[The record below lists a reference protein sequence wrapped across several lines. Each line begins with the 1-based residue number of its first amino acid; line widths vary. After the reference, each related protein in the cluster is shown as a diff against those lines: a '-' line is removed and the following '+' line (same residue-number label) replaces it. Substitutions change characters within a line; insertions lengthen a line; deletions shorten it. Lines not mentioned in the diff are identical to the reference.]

1 LQFRKPRNEEEKM
14 EITLKGKT
22 FTSNLTDQAAMEI
35 VSKLSSDFAQSL
47 TRQWVIRGKLS
58 PAQWPWVHKLAV
70 DTLSPPA
77 PVVAGPSCLS
87 IVTLFSVAS
96 ANGMKRPRISFPQAK
111 FSLAGKLSRHAGC
124 IQVSQGA
131 YPGKYFGRIEATGQ
145 FVPGRDA
152 ALLDMEFLSAF
163 AADPIAFAQSNGK
176 ESGSCRFCNLTL
188 TTPESVSVGY
198 GPICA
203 GHWGLPWGK

>member
-1 LQFRKPRNEEEKM
+1 M

-22 FTSNLTDQAAMEI
+22 FTSDLSDAQAMEI
-35 VSKLSSDFAQSL
+35 VSKLPGTFAQSL
-47 TRQWVIRGKLS
+47 TRQWVTRGHLS
-58 PAQWPWVHKLAV
+58 DRQWPWIHKLAV
-70 DTLSPPA
+70 DTLTPPA
-77 PVVAGPSCLS
+77 PVASGPDCLA

-124 IQVSQGA
+124 IHVSQGS
-131 YPGKYFGRIEATGQ
+131 YPGKYFGRIDPTGK
-145 FVPGRDA
+145 FIPGRDS
-152 ALLDMEFLSAF
+152 ALLDVAFLSAF
-163 AADPIAFAQSNGK
+163 AADPIGFAQSNGK

-188 TTPESVSVGY
+188 TTTESVSVGY

-203 GHWGLPWGK
+203 GHWGLPWGHKPH